1 MEAYEELVAANILGK
16 KTGAG
21 FYTYDKKGK
30 RKGINPDAEKIIKKY
45 VKEGGTAP
53 TPEEAAM
60 RAGTRFA
67 LEAAY
72 CLQDEVIRNPIDGD
86 MGAVFGVG
94 FPPFKGGPFR
104 WIDTIGAQN
113 FVDRLDKYRDAMG
126 EQWEA
131 PQQLRDMAKT
141 GAKYHKK

>member
-21 FYTYDKKGK
+21 FYKYNKKGK
-30 RKGINPDAEKIIKKY
+30 REGLNPDAEKIISKY
-45 VKEGGTAP
+45 VKKGANAP
-53 TPEEAAM
+53 KPEEAAL

-67 LEAAY
+67 LEAAF
-72 CLQDEVIRNPIDGD
+72 CLQDEVIRNPVDGD

-113 FVDRLDKYRDAMG
+113 FVDRLDKYRDTMG

-141 GAKYHKK
+141 GAKYHK